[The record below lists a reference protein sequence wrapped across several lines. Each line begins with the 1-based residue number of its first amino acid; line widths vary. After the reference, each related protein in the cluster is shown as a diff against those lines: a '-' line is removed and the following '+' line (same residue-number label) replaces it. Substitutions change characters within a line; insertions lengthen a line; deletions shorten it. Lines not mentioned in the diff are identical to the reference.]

1 MKKVILSLALISAG
15 IFSTYA
21 CSAKASSTTAST
33 ETAAA
38 PSEAAADDKATEGAI
53 KHIDAAYMRKFIW
66 DYKEEPT
73 KFVFKGS
80 RPAIVDFYADWC
92 GPCRRLGPKLE
103 AVAKKYA
110 GKIDVYKINVDKE
123 PELANI
129 FGVQSIPMC
138 LFIPMKGT
146 PIQTLGDLAPDQI
159 EESISQIYP
168 DAKK

>member
-33 ETAAA
+33 ETAA
-38 PSEAAADDKATEGAI
+38 PEAAADDKATEGAI

-80 RPAIVDFYADWC
+80 RPAIVDVYADWC

-110 GKIDVYKINVDKE
+110 GKIDVYKINIDKE

-138 LFIPMKGT
+138 LFIPVKGT
-146 PIQTLGDLAPDQI
+146 PVQTLGDLAPDQI
-159 EESISQIYP
+159 EESISQIYTP
-168 DAKK
+168 AK

>member
-38 PSEAAADDKATEGAI
+38 PSEAAADDKAAEGAI
-53 KHIDAAYMRKFIW
+53 KHIDA

-138 LFIPMKGT
+138 LFIPVKGT
-146 PIQTLGDLAPDQI
+146 PVQTLGDLTPDQI
-159 EESISQIYP
+159 EESISQIYTP
-168 DAKK
+168 AK

>member
-33 ETAAA
+33 ETAA
-38 PSEAAADDKATEGAI
+38 PEAADDDKAAEGAI
-53 KHIDAAYMRKFIW
+53 KHIDAAYLRKFIW

-138 LFIPMKGT
+138 LFIPVKGT
-146 PIQTLGDLAPDQI
+146 PVQTLGDLAPDQI
-159 EESISQIYP
+159 EESISQIYTP
-168 DAKK
+168 AK

>member
-53 KHIDAAYMRKFIW
+53 KHIDAAYLRKFIW

-103 AVAKKYA
+103 AAAKKYA
-110 GKIDVYKINVDKE
+110 GKIDVYKINIDKE

-138 LFIPMKGT
+138 LFIPVKGT
-146 PIQTLGDLAPDQI
+146 PVQTVGELTPDQI
-159 EESISQIYP
+159 EESISQIYTP
-168 DAKK
+168 AK

>member
-1 MKKVILSLALISAG
+1 MKKVILRHALISAV

-38 PSEAAADDKATEGAI
+38 PSEAAADDKAAEGAI

-110 GKIDVYKINVDKE
+110 GKIDVYKINIDKE

-138 LFIPMKGT
+138 LFIPVKGT
-146 PIQTLGDLAPDQI
+146 PVQTLGDLAPDQI
-159 EESISQIYP
+159 EESISQIYTP
-168 DAKK
+168 AK